1 MTDGEEEILGV
12 LGCLVGEEEMRVK
25 EVCCSQAER
34 ATLVAGKGRAA
45 ITASAHGIGRNNVRM
60 AGGLLV
66 ETRVVPLESTLPG
79 IVRCRFFRAACA
91 QCPKWA
97 TGVDA

>member
-1 MTDGEEEILGV
+1 
-12 LGCLVGEEEMRVK
+12 MRVR

-60 AGGLLV
+60 AGGDNNGTV
-66 ETRVVPLESTLPG
+66 GVHVAWDCPLPLFQG
-79 IVRCRFFRAACA
+79 GAC
-91 QCPKWA
+91 
-97 TGVDA
+97 